1 VFRAG
6 YAGAV
11 DVTPLPVV
19 GAPCGI
25 VLAAGAGTRYGGPKA
40 LAADADGTPWLDRAV
55 ALLAASGCDPVL
67 VTVGAAAAEVAR
79 RIPAPGRAVL
89 VPDWND
95 GLSASVRSAL
105 DAAAATGAELAVIVP
120 VDTPTL
126 PAAAV
131 ARVLGAAAE
140 AAASA
145 LVQAT
150 VAGAPSHPVLI
161 GRDHWA
167 EVAATVAGDRG
178 AGPYLAAHGATFVA
192 CDDLWDG
199 RDIDERPAP

>member
-1 VFRAG
+1 MFRAG

-120 VDTPTL
+120 
-126 PAAAV
+126 
-131 ARVLGAAAE
+131 AAE
-140 AAASA
+140 AAESA

-167 EVAATVAGDRG
+167 AVAATVAGDRG